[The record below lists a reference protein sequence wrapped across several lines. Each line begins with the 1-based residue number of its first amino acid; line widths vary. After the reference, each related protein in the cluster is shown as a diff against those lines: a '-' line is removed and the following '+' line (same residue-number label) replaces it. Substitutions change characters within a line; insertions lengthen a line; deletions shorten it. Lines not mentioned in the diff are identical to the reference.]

1 MLIIAS
7 IGAAI
12 LHSMGWPWPWAIV
25 TGIGAGFIITTVLG
39 FLLNVGLGAPM
50 AFAEWRA
57 ERKVRR
63 AADL

>member
-1 MLIIAS
+1 MFIITL

-25 TGIGAGFIITTVLG
+25 TGIGAGFIITTGLG
-39 FLLNVGLGAPM
+39 FLLQVGLGAPIPL
-50 AFAEWRA
+50 AEWRA
-57 ERKVRR
+57 ERREKR

>member
-25 TGIGAGFIITTVLG
+25 TGIGAGFIITTVPG

-50 AFAEWRA
+50 AFAEWWA